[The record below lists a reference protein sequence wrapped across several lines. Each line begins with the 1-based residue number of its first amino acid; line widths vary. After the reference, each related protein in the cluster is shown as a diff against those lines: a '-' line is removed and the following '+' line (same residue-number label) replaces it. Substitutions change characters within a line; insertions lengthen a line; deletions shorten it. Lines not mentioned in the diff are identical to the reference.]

1 MPDAKT
7 IGLTLAERATIKQ
20 VMEDKNMTYQALAEP
35 LGMNCK
41 VLSLV
46 LDGKTNAKYTL
57 LERLYGAFGEDPR
70 LKFLRDFLEVAGSKN
85 PSVNT
90 ANSWNK
96 VYDTVK
102 LYKDSYPQV
111 RLRAVFDNQTIEGK
125 AATLQGLERLIEEK
139 KIAQ

>member
-96 VYDTVK
+96 VYNT
-102 LYKDSYPQV
+102 YAA

>member
-96 VYDTVK
+96 VYDT
-102 LYKDSYPQV
+102 
-111 RLRAVFDNQTIEGK
+111 
-125 AATLQGLERLIEEK
+125 
-139 KIAQ
+139 

>member
-57 LERLYGAFGEDPR
+57 LERLYGAFGEARLWSLCDPQTG
-70 LKFLRDFLEVAGSKN
+70 KWVEFLGLGPRRSVGCGLAGQ
-85 PSVNT
+85 T
-90 ANSWNK
+90 GACC
-96 VYDTVK
+96 
-102 LYKDSYPQV
+102 
-111 RLRAVFDNQTIEGK
+111 RA
-125 AATLQGLERLIEEK
+125 
-139 KIAQ
+139 